1 MSKGAE
7 DDKSFNRVPIWNGK
21 PEDFSHYV
29 QEIRWFF
36 AATKSADRPYAAARL
51 IRRMLDSEY
60 TALKTLMYKLDP
72 SDFRDE
78 DGIGK
83 LIAFLENSPMNRQ
96 PIPDAGAKLSQY
108 YRKLGRKN
116 GESIPQFLVRED
128 HAHDGMWRAL
138 QRLLREKALD
148 FTKYDVSETELRIFC
163 GMGDQSYYYENE
175 MNAEE
180 DDLDENEDDQGSRH
194 SGTTI
199 NPNRSGKGSSSTSTR
214 PEPKRKDLIERL
226 MDKGLIPL
234 AALDIIR
241 GWMILEMTS
250 STDTDKALVKAATQ
264 NKLGYEAIRAA
275 WLSMHED
282 RDRFPRHGDKGR
294 GRHHA
299 LQWSEDWQQS
309 YDMQEDEY
317 DQYQSE
323 MWNPDYGE
331 QGWQDGFYGQEEEWQ
346 PGHDEPAED
355 EPTEQEDN
363 SESSA
368 MLAQLE
374 EESHGL
380 QAMLAENQ
388 RNLQQARQAVAS
400 AKKDRGW
407 QHPTAHAGG
416 KHKPTSTFMKGKGGK
431 AKGKNFSSPSSPN
444 SPILW
449 TSKGGQKG
457 QFRRPHFSQKG
468 FQGGKSAHKN
478 WYNEMYESGML
489 TLEVDPGSY
498 DMNMHEVDG
507 LKPAESDQVF
517 QSMHMQQTKSSMK
530 KTPSLA
536 VSSNSSSQGSR
547 PRSIEAGGTRGVI
560 DTGATVSAGGRS
572 AVQEMVTGLAKVRPD
587 LEVTIMQ
594 GDRPYFRY
602 GSGQWGR
609 ALFRVQL
616 KFGNVV
622 LQIYSLPSAENVPVL
637 VGMRELKQLQ
647 VILNCETSFAVI
659 AGEPR
664 VLQLTSKGHALL
676 DLAADI
682 PLAPVPS
689 RHVRFVDAE
698 FHDLAMLNA
707 DIQTEE
713 IQTEEIQIDEIET
726 DESEYRRQDFDL
738 FGFEAVDQSWDEKSC
753 CQHLGISDKMWT
765 FLASPSAQRFK
776 SLSQDRVEGSHPP
789 SSQVIHG
796 GQFGDQGHAEDR
808 NQRGVGRTEVR
819 SRSFKSERWIPI
831 TSKPQVKIQNPHPEE
846 DRVRRVQEDDTN
858 IRFGSPYVGDSMAM
872 PGQSSDHLRQQ
883 SLWPL
888 GGLSGVRD
896 ADGIY
901 SSNWMPSKQL
911 QVRSRTKCDRSLGAI
926 EEQRMDQRQFG
937 THHGQEH
944 DQAGECGEGCHQ
956 AQGQPGIISDQ
967 EEQATFVGGRGSGSI
982 GRFVRTYGGQDP
994 GQGEGE
1000 DISTSMRD
1008 EAWHESQTCELSSH
1022 QRASLQQSVKENWA
1036 AFDAARALR
1045 DLRESEHVWEICCS
1059 PNSRLT
1065 AEARRQ
1071 DMKAT
1076 RWNYESGF
1084 DLGCPR
1090 KVDDMIRDIPRS
1102 KPTRLWASPRCT
1114 AVTSIQNINQRTEQ
1128 QRMDLR
1134 RKRLKTIR
1142 EIKQL
1147 LRIFKAAYCRKPGQV
1162 HLYMEWPKSAVFG
1175 WRMREWQELQHWLWT
1190 HFQQKM
1196 FCVEI
1201 HGCMFGMKDGE
1212 GVHINKPWY
1221 ILTTDENF
1229 FLNGQAKCDGSHSHR
1244 PVVGMGTDAVHNTA
1258 FYPQAMV
1265 KRIVQIWKKEW
1276 HHDRQSDIIKNAF
1289 TIHTQEIFQHH
1300 WDSECEQFSI
1310 QNDLMPVQEEQQP
1323 SDSED
1328 ILQDKKSKQGP
1339 ENVDDY
1345 EVSPDTR
1352 ERARIML
1359 HKLHRAAG
1367 HPTNRNLAKLCRDR
1381 QLPKWI
1387 VKEALEL
1394 KCQACKDT
1402 ERGQQLI
1409 QHRSLGDR
1417 AMPWQMIAMD
1427 GFELHF
1433 PAKNVKARYIIFVV
1447 YGNALCFSGM
1457 YMDWFNDISRNR

>member
-1 MSKGAE
+1 MTDQSTLKALRNKLSDLEDELDTAHETQADLEKQLNELKITVEEKDEKLQLALAEAKEASERCASSEAQLQKLQETSREEQSTTKEPDAGSLTENNTEESERLKSELQEWKASSEACQMEKQKLEEELKMLRQQREEAEKHQKDMTQALTSEKQKAEGAMLGAE

-108 YRKLGRKN
+108 YRKLGRKS

-148 FTKYDVSETELRIFC
+148 FSKYDVSETELRIFC
-163 GMGDQSYYYENE
+163 GMGDQSYYYETE

-180 DDLDENEDDQGSRH
+180 EELDEDDQASRH
-194 SGTTI
+194 SGTTV

-214 PEPKRKDLIERL
+214 PGPEPKRKDLIERL
-226 MDKGLIPL
+226 MDKGLIPI

-275 WLSMHED
+275 LLSMHED

-299 LQWSEDWQQS
+299 LHWSEDWQQS
-309 YDMQEDEY
+309 YDMQE
-317 DQYQSE
+317 
-323 MWNPDYGE
+323 M
-331 QGWQDGFYGQEEEWQ
+331 
-346 PGHDEPAED
+346 
-355 EPTEQEDN
+355 TIEQEDN
-363 SESSA
+363 PESSA

-407 QHPTAHAGG
+407 QHPTAQSGG
-416 KHKPTSTFMKGKGGK
+416 KYKPTSTFMKGKGGK

-444 SPILW
+444 SPIMW

-457 QFRRPHFSQKG
+457 QFRRPSFSQKG

-489 TLEVDPGSY
+489 TLEMDPGDY

-517 QSMHMQQTKSSMK
+517 QMQQTKSSMR

-547 PRSIEAGGTRGVI
+547 PRSLEAGGTKGVI

-609 ALFRVQL
+609 AL
-616 KFGNVV
+616 
-622 LQIYSLPSAENVPVL
+622 IE
-637 VGMRELKQLQ
+637 
-647 VILNCETSFAVI
+647 
-659 AGEPR
+659 
-664 VLQLTSKGHALL
+664 
-676 DLAADI
+676 
-682 PLAPVPS
+682 
-689 RHVRFVDAE
+689 
-698 FHDLAMLNA
+698 
-707 DIQTEE
+707 TEE
-713 IQTEEIQIDEIET
+713 G
-726 DESEYRRQDFDL
+726 EYQKQEFEL
-738 FGFEAVDQSWDEKSC
+738 FGFEPIGQSWDEERC
-753 CQHLGISDKMWT
+753 CQHLGISGEMWT
-765 FLASPSAQRFK
+765 FIASPSAQRFK
-776 SLSQDRVEGSHPP
+776 SFPQDPAESCRPQ

-796 GQFGDQGHAEDR
+796 SQFGDQGHAEGR
-808 NQRGVGRTEVR
+808 YQRGARGTEVR
-819 SRSFKSERWIPI
+819 SHSFRGEQWVPLDSN
-831 TSKPQVKIQNPHPEE
+831 SQVKVQDSQPEE
-846 DRVRRVQEDDTN
+846 DRVRRIQEDDTH
-858 IRFGSPYVGDSMAM
+858 IRFRSPYVGDSVAM
-872 PGQSSDHLRQQ
+872 PRCSSDHVYGNNRYGRWGDCLA
-883 SLWPL
+883 
-888 GGLSGVRD
+888 GGT
-896 ADGIY
+896 
-901 SSNWMPSKQL
+901 
-911 QVRSRTKCDRSLGAI
+911 RT
-926 EEQRMDQRQFG
+926 
-937 THHGQEH
+937 
-944 DQAGECGEGCHQ
+944 
-956 AQGQPGIISDQ
+956 
-967 EEQATFVGGRGSGSI
+967 
-982 GRFVRTYGGQDP
+982 
-994 GQGEGE
+994 E
-1000 DISTSMRD
+1000 DTP
-1008 EAWHESQTCELSSH
+1008 
-1022 QRASLQQSVKENWA
+1022 A
-1036 AFDAARALR
+1036 A
-1045 DLRESEHVWEICCS
+1045 
-1059 PNSRLT
+1059 
-1065 AEARRQ
+1065 
-1071 DMKAT
+1071 
-1076 RWNYESGF
+1076 
-1084 DLGCPR
+1084 GCPANGCKFDHGPNVIEALER
-1090 KVDDMIRDIPRS
+1090 LRSSGWTKDNLEPTTVKHMIKLVSSEKV
-1102 KPTRLWASPRCT
+1102 
-1114 AVTSIQNINQRTEQ
+1114 VT
-1128 QRMDLR
+1128 
-1134 RKRLKTIR
+1134 K
-1142 EIKQL
+1142 
-1147 LRIFKAAYCRKPGQV
+1147 
-1162 HLYMEWPKSAVFG
+1162 PKSKSG
-1175 WRMREWQELQHWLWT
+1175 T
-1190 HFQQKM
+1190 STK
-1196 FCVEI
+1196 
-1201 HGCMFGMKDGE
+1201 K
-1212 GVHINKPWY
+1212 NKPVEEVQVALDDSFE
-1221 ILTTDENF
+1221 LTEDKDKI
-1229 FLNGQAKCDGSHSHR
+1229 QAK
-1244 PVVGMGTDAVHNTA
+1244 MNAKA
-1258 FYPQAMV
+1258 KAMV

-1289 TIHTQEIFQHH
+1289 TIHSQDTFQNH
-1300 WDSECEQFSI
+1300 WNSECEQFST
-1310 QNDLMPVQEEQQP
+1310 QNDLMPVQEEQHQP
-1323 SDSED
+1323 DFED
-1328 ILQDKKSKQGP
+1328 ILQDKKPKQGP
-1339 ENVDDY
+1339 ENLYDY
-1345 EVSPDTR
+1345 EVPPDTR

-1359 HKLHRAAG
+1359 HKLHCAAG

-1417 AMPWQMIAMD
+1417 AVPWQTIAMD

-1433 PAKNVKARYIIFVV
+1433 PVQNVKALIGTMKRTIRRAVDCGQRKHLKQEPY
-1447 YGNALCFSGM
+1447 
-1457 YMDWFNDISRNR
+1457 